1 MQKSFVSKLQ
11 HGADLSSNNDTIRKI
26 FFDTYGIEHGED
38 EDKLVED
45 NCSPVLIDGNLG
57 IYLIKITEKL

>member
-1 MQKSFVSKLQ
+1 MQKSVVSKLQ
-11 HGADLSSNNDTIRKI
+11 HGADLSSNNDTIRKM

-38 EDKLVED
+38 ED